1 MKKRT
6 YRQIF
11 GNFRSS
17 ANGKYTKEVLYRA
30 QRGFCCSC
38 MQPYEMRS
46 LEMHHLVPVKELE
59 LAGNLS
65 ALTDIRNLVL
75 LCRSC
80 NAKQSCKVDTRFT
93 D

>member
-1 MKKRT
+1 
-6 YRQIF
+6 
-11 GNFRSS
+11 
-17 ANGKYTKEVLYRA
+17 
-30 QRGFCCSC
+30 

-46 LEMHHLVPVKELE
+46 LEIHHLVPVKELE
-59 LAGNLS
+59 LAGDLA

-80 NAKQSCKVDTRFT
+80 NAKQSCKIDTRFT